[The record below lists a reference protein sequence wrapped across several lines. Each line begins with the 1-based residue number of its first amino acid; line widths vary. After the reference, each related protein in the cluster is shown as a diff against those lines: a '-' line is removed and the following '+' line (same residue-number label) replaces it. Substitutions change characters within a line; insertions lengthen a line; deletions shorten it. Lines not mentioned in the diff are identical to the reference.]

1 MKVCERSD
9 GGEQRGD
16 GGFDVDQLWMW
27 CFVCAA
33 VTPRSGRKMRKGP
46 FFFGSLRLAGAS
58 PEARAKQ
65 GACIRRLY
73 GSERRRGVT
82 QRQKRRAEKMT
93 ESSM

>member
-46 FFFGSLRLAGAS
+46 FFLEAFAWLALHPRPERNKAPASADCTDQSGGA
-58 PEARAKQ
+58 A
-65 GACIRRLY
+65 
-73 GSERRRGVT
+73 
-82 QRQKRRAEKMT
+82 
-93 ESSM
+93 

>member
-9 GGEQRGD
+9 GGEQRRD

-46 FFFGSLRLAGAS
+46 FWKPSLGWRFTRGPS
-58 PEARAKQ
+58 ET
-65 GACIRRLY
+65 RRLHPPTVRIRAAA
-73 GSERRRGVT
+73 RRDPT
-82 QRQKRRAEKMT
+82 AEKT
-93 ESSM
+93 G

>member
-46 FFFGSLRLAGAS
+46 FLEAFAWLALHPR
-58 PEARAKQ
+58 PE
-65 GACIRRLY
+65 
-73 GSERRRGVT
+73 
-82 QRQKRRAEKMT
+82 
-93 ESSM
+93 